1 MNNALKVYVRDLK
14 RFARVPQAIIIL
26 IGIIIVPSLY
36 AWFNIIAFWDP
47 YSDTKAVKVAVV
59 NMDEGAYSELTG
71 EVNVGDQV
79 VAQLKQN
86 DQLGWQFMDE
96 DAAMHAVKSGE
107 SYAAIVIP
115 AQFSS
120 DLLSVTTGD
129 FTRPELEY
137 YVNEKANAIAPKIT
151 GVGATTVQTQIN
163 SNFVSTVSET
173 LTTTLEK
180 AGVEINSHIEN
191 AQDQSLNALGTAL
204 SELETAQQQIAET
217 GVALGNGESALA
229 DVRTALQD
237 AQNAIDGAQTAISEV
252 DGLVED
258 VQAGIISLSGSL
270 TSSAIASSAKLAEL
284 STKVNH
290 QFSAATAGIDQA
302 SSVIASATAD
312 ASAVVEANQRVLSE
326 LQGVLA
332 TLSPTDP
339 QFQAITDTVA
349 GLQERNAADQR
360 LVDSL
365 EALNAEVAQTNS
377 ELRTSAQAMRTDIDN
392 ITTST
397 AAIGTST
404 QNALPQLNQAL
415 SDLSATAGG
424 LSSSLGAQ
432 KTLLVEAE
440 QVVDSVEDV
449 LTQAGAAATE
459 MGSNLETFQQQL
471 VALRAD
477 VGALQSADLW
487 KQAQVLSNLDPKKIA
502 DFMAAPVTVQEKI
515 VFPVATYGSAMAPLF
530 TNLSLW
536 IAAFVLVVL
545 LKLEVDT
552 EGVKGLTVRQ
562 AYLGRWMLL
571 ATINFFQALLVSVGN
586 VVIGVQMASAV
597 AYVCTSIFAG
607 FVYMA
612 IIYAL
617 AMSFGYVGKGMAILL
632 VIMQIPGASGIYPIE
647 MMPSFFKMLYPFFP
661 FTYGI
666 DAMRETIGGFYNGDY
681 WRSFL
686 VLLLFAVLAF
696 ALGLFF
702 RQRLGNF
709 ARLFNSKL
717 SMTGL
722 FLSENVQ
729 VLGSRRR
736 VTQLVQALT
745 NRQKFREQTLRQAHW
760 FEERHLTLL
769 RVSLLVW
776 ATCTAVLVVVAGIL
790 PESRAT
796 VLGLWGVLCLVTIG
810 FVVVLE
816 YLKQNMR
823 FAKTLGSL
831 PAPELKMK
839 LAHEENATHSDT
851 TLDELRERV

>member
-26 IGIIIVPSLY
+26 IGIIIIPSLY
-36 AWFNIIAFWDP
+36 AWFNIVAFWDP

-59 NMDEGAYSELTG
+59 NMDAGASSTLTG
-71 EVNVGDQV
+71 DINVGDQV

-86 DQLGWQFMDE
+86 DQLGWQFLDE
-96 DAAMHAVKSGE
+96 EAAMHAVKSGE
-107 SYAAIVIP
+107 MYAAIVIP
-115 AQFSS
+115 ERFSS

-180 AGVEINSHIEN
+180 AGVEINDHIET
-191 AQDQSLNALGTAL
+191 AQDHSLNALGKVLTQLDTAKKD
-204 SELETAQQQIAET
+204 IADT
-217 GVALGNGESALA
+217 GLALTDGDSALD
-229 DVRTALQD
+229 DVRSALHD
-237 AQNAIDGAQTAISEV
+237 AQNAIDGAQTALTDVEGIVGEV
-252 DGLVED
+252 
-258 VQAGIISLSGSL
+258 QTGIISLSGSL
-270 TSSAIASSAKLAEL
+270 TSSAITGSAQLAEMS
-284 STKVNH
+284 STLN
-290 QFSAATAGIDQA
+290 QRFSAATAGIDQA
-302 SSVIASATAD
+302 SAVIAAATAD
-312 ASAVVEANQRVLSE
+312 ASAVVDTNGRVLAE

-339 QFQAITDTVA
+339 QFAAISDAIA
-349 GLQERNAADQR
+349 GLQEQNAADQR
-360 LVDSL
+360 VVDAL
-365 EALNAEVAQTNS
+365 ENLNAEVGKTNS
-377 ELRTSAQAMRTDIDN
+377 ELETSAQAMRTTIDN
-392 ITTST
+392 VATAT
-397 AAIGTST
+397 AAVGASA

-415 SDLSATAGG
+415 SGLSATAGG
-424 LSSSLGAQ
+424 LAASLDAQ

-440 QVVDSVEDV
+440 QLIDSLEDV
-449 LTQAGAAATE
+449 LQQAGAAATA
-459 MGSNLETFQQQL
+459 MGTDLEAFRQQL
-471 VALRAD
+471 VTLRAD
-477 VGALQSADLW
+477 VGALQSAELW
-487 KQAQVLSNLDPKKIA
+487 KQAQTLSSLDPTKIA
-502 DFMAAPVTVQEKI
+502 DFMASPVTIQEKI
-515 VFPVATYGSAMAPLF
+515 VFPVKTYGSAMAPLF

-597 AYVCTSIFAG
+597 AYVLTSIFAG

-617 AMSFGYVGKGMAILL
+617 AMSFGYVGKGMAVLL

-647 MMPSFFKMLYPFFP
+647 MMPSFFKALYPFFP

-745 NRQKFREQTLRQAHW
+745 NREKFREHTRRQAHW

-769 RVSLLVW
+769 RLSLLVW
-776 ATCTAVLVVVAGIL
+776 VCCTTVLVVIAGIL
-790 PESRAT
+790 PDARTT
-796 VLGLWGVLCLVTIG
+796 VLGLWGLLCLLTIG

-823 FAKTLGSL
+823 FAKTLGNL
-831 PAPELKMK
+831 PAPDLKIK
-839 LAHEENATHSDT
+839 LAQEENATHSDT

>member
-1 MNNALKVYVRDLK
+1 MNNVLRVYVRDLK
-14 RFARVPQAIIIL
+14 RFARVPQAILIL
-26 IGIIIVPSLY
+26 VGIIIIPSLY

-59 NMDEGAYSELTG
+59 NLDTGASSTLTG
-71 EVNVGDQV
+71 EVNVGNQV

-86 DQLGWQFMDE
+86 DQLGWQFLDE
-96 DAAMHAVKSGE
+96 EAAMHAVKSGE
-107 SYAAIVIP
+107 VYAAIVVP
-115 AQFSS
+115 AKFSS

-180 AGVEINSHIEN
+180 AGVEINSHIES
-191 AQDQSLNALGTAL
+191 AQDQSLNALGKVLSQVDTAKKAVTDIGAAL
-204 SELETAQQQIAET
+204 TA
-217 GVALGNGESALA
+217 GDSALGDVRSAL
-229 DVRTALQD
+229 
-237 AQNAIDGAQTAISEV
+237 QNARDAIDGTQSVISEL
-252 DGLVED
+252 DGIVNE
-258 VQAGIISLSGSL
+258 VQTGITALSGSL
-270 TSSAIASSAKLAEL
+270 TGVSVTGSAKLADISAKL
-284 STKVNH
+284 N
-290 QFSAATAGIDQA
+290 QRFSAATAGIDQA
-302 SSVIASATAD
+302 TAVLATATSD
-312 ASAVVEANQRVLSE
+312 ASAIVEANGRVLTE

-332 TLSPTDP
+332 TLSPGDP
-339 QFQAITDTVA
+339 QYQEISAAIA
-349 GLQERNAADQR
+349 GLQTQNTADQQV
-360 LVDSL
+360 LEKLESL
-365 EALNAEVAQTNS
+365 NTEVAQTNTEIQAAAQTMRNAIES
-377 ELRTSAQAMRTDIDN
+377 SAQA
-392 ITTST
+392 TSSIG
-397 AAIGTST
+397 AAT

-415 SDLSATAGG
+415 SGLTASAGG
-424 LSSSLGAQ
+424 LAASLGAQ
-432 KTLLVEAE
+432 KALLVEAE
-440 QVVDSVEDV
+440 QVVDTLEDV
-449 LTQAGAAATE
+449 LSDAGVAATA
-459 MGSNLETFQQQL
+459 MGKNLDMLRQQL
-471 VALRAD
+471 VVLRAD
-477 VGALQSADLW
+477 VGALQSAQLW
-487 KQAQVLSNLDPKKIA
+487 KQAQSLRNLDPAKIA
-502 DFMAAPVTVQEKI
+502 DFMASPVTVQEKI
-515 VFPVATYGSAMAPLF
+515 VFPVKTYGSAMAPLF

-552 EGVKGLTVRQ
+552 EGVEDLTVRQ

-586 VVIGVQMASAV
+586 VVIGVQMASAA
-597 AYVCTSIFAG
+597 AYVLTSIFAG

-647 MMPSFFKMLYPFFP
+647 MMPGFFRALYPFFP

-666 DAMRETIGGFYNGDY
+666 DAMRETIGGFYHGDY

-686 VLLLFAVLAF
+686 VLTFYAVLAF

-722 FLSENVQ
+722 FSSENVQ

-745 NRQKFREQTLRQAHW
+745 NRQKFRERTVRQAHW

-769 RVSLLVW
+769 RLSLLVW
-776 ATCTAVLVVVAGIL
+776 AGVTAVLVVIAWLL
-790 PESRAT
+790 PASRTT
-796 VLGLWGVLCLVTIG
+796 VLGLWGLLCLITIG
-810 FVVVLE
+810 VVVVLE
-816 YLKQNMR
+816 YLKQNLR
-823 FAKTLGSL
+823 FAKKLGSL
-831 PAPELKMK
+831 PAPELKLK

-851 TLDELRERV
+851 RLDELRERV